1 MSYLTDGFPTL
12 IRFSRNPA
20 VLLKEREV
28 QPPDLDGGGE
38 IDTTTMR
45 NNTWRSKY
53 PKSLITA
60 GDCTLQVNYDPK
72 LYSDIL
78 AMINKNQSIMVR
90 FSDGSGIQFYGWI
103 DKFTPASLKEGDFPM
118 AEVKIHCS
126 NMDAAG
132 VEVGPIYIAALSKEF
147 QIGGGGVGGGG
158 GVTFG

>member
-1 MSYLTDGFPTL
+1 MSYLSDGFPTL
-12 IRFSRNPA
+12 IRFSKNPA

-45 NNTWRSKY
+45 NNTWRSKQ

-60 GDCTLQVNYDPK
+60 GDSTLQVSYDPK

-78 AMINKNQSIMVR
+78 FMINKNQSITIR

-103 DKFTPASLKEGDFPM
+103 DKFTPASLKEGEFPM

-126 NMDAAG
+126 NTNDAGA
-132 VEVGPIYIAALSKEF
+132 EVGPIYIQSLNKDF
-147 QIGGGGVGGGG
+147 QLTGGAVGGGAALN
-158 GVTFG
+158 